1 LNFRIEDKPEG
12 KEVELPAL
20 KLITKLGYKYRDH
33 FQIRE
38 EREKTTEVILYKR
51 LKKAIETLNP
61 ELDDEQ
67 VNDALSQIHERN
79 FSSSLDPV
87 EANERIRIKLIG
99 LSQEDAIEQPIQ
111 VKSVDK
117 NGNPTDVDVKFFE
130 FDPEK
135 IDDNDF
141 LVTNQFKLQGN
152 KDHILPDII
161 VFVNGIPLVIIEC
174 KQPAKSDYLQAAF
187 DENFTNYKRKNT
199 GWEKL
204 FFYNHLMIATCDIA
218 ASYGTLSSGPVHF
231 AKWADPYPM
240 TKDELAKL
248 CERTPSAQDILLAGI
263 LNRKNLLNTLENFVM
278 YQTAGDERIKLV
290 SKYQQL
296 RVVSKALKRIDQGK
310 KTTDKGGVI
319 WHTPGSGKSYSMV
332 FFATQ
337 LHIKKKNPG
346 MLIITDRKQL
356 DKQITEN
363 FEKSGLTKPVRA
375 KSAKHLAELLQ
386 NPKGKTIMTTLQ
398 KFGAKNEI
406 HTDERVYVLVDEAH
420 RTQYGFTAG
429 YMRAAIPNGI
439 FFAFTGTP
447 IEKKDR
453 VTTKE
458 FGEIFDKYSFEDSI
472 RDGVTLPVKYH
483 GLYPEVYLEGPETLD
498 EIFDRVFSGLNVE
511 IKAKLKQ
518 KYGSKASLAEAPE
531 RIKKICD
538 KIISHYKTTIE
549 PDGFKAMIVAS
560 TREAAVFYKKQL
572 KKIGAPKSRIIMT
585 SDLGEV
591 GKDGLNWDEY
601 YLTQEDREK
610 KAEEFKNPKDSTK
623 ILIVVD
629 MLLTGFDCPVLKVMY
644 LDKAVKE
651 HTLLQAI
658 CRVNRKD
665 KEQKK
670 SGLIVDF
677 IGVTKDLKK
686 ALQIFD
692 EIDYSGALDTLDSDL
707 KMAKDR
713 HGVILDHIGSL
724 KGKENSDILLEFEAL
739 EKQETFAYNYKMFA
753 KAVDELLPSKEAIQ
767 FKDDIKFGGKIL
779 AMIRTYYY
787 GDKPR
792 IKEYGAKVQQI
803 IDDHIKTLGISELIE
818 PTEITYANF
827 GAFIKKLNKNAQAA
841 LLQKKVTTVILEN
854 AGRNPGFYQKLSKR
868 LEELIQDEKERRIDN
883 AAFVEMCQKLLDQ
896 AVSGVEKRMKEVG
909 ITDEYE
915 FGVFEKLTL
924 HCTDEKICKGCSN
937 TISEKV
943 HAEVKINQNWKDNP
957 VSENII
963 YVATTDTLIEH
974 SKEFPEEIR
983 KELEE
988 TFYDLARKLL

>member
-1 LNFRIEDKPEG
+1 MNFRIEDKPEG

-20 KLITKLGYKYRDH
+20 ETITKLGYDYLDH
-33 FQIRE
+33 FQIRA

-51 LKKAIETLNP
+51 LKKAIERLNP
-61 ELDDEQ
+61 ELDEEQ

-87 EANERIRIKLIG
+87 EANEKVRIKMIG
-99 LSQEDAIEQPIQ
+99 LSQEDAIDNPIQ
-111 VKSVDK
+111 VKSIDK

-152 KDHILPDII
+152 KDYILPDIV
-161 VFVNGIPLVIIEC
+161 VFVNGIPLVLIEC
-174 KQPAKSDYLQAAF
+174 KKPDKSDYLQAAF
-187 DENFTNYKRKNT
+187 DENFNNYKRKNM

-204 FFYNHLMIATCDIA
+204 FFYNHLMIATCGIA
-218 ASYGTLSSGPVHF
+218 ASYGTLSSGPSHF
-231 AKWADPYPM
+231 AKWTDPYPL
-240 TKDELAKL
+240 TKAELGKL
-248 CERTPSAQDILLAGI
+248 CDRTPSAQDVLLAGI
-263 LNRKNLLNTLENFVM
+263 LDKKNLLNTLENFVM
-278 YQTAGDERIKLV
+278 YQTIENENVKLV

-296 RVVSKALKRIDQGK
+296 RVVAKALKRVDQGEK
-310 KTTDKGGVI
+310 ITDKGGVI
-319 WHTPGSGKSYSMV
+319 WHTPGSGKSYSMA

-346 MLIITDRKQL
+346 IMIITDRKQL
-356 DKQITEN
+356 DRQITEN
-363 FEKSGLTKPVRA
+363 FEKSGLSQPIRA
-375 KSAKHLAELLQ
+375 KSAKHLGELLQ

-398 KFGAKNEI
+398 KFGAKGEI

-420 RTQYGFTAG
+420 RTQYGFTAS
-429 YMRAAIPNGI
+429 YMRAALPNAV

-453 VTTKE
+453 VTTTE
-458 FGEIFDKYSFEDSI
+458 FGEIFDKYSFQDAI
-472 RDGVTLPVKYH
+472 RDGVTLPVKYQ
-483 GLYPEVYLEGPETLD
+483 GLLPELYVEGPETLD
-498 EIFDRVFSGLNVE
+498 EIFDRVFGDLDEE

-538 KIISHYKTTIE
+538 KIVQHYKTTIE

-572 KKIGAPKSRIIMT
+572 DKIGAPKSRIIMT

-591 GKDGLNWDEY
+591 GKDGLHWDDY

-610 KAEEFKNPKDSTK
+610 KAEEFTHPDDPTK

-644 LDKAVKE
+644 LDKSVKE

-665 KEQKK
+665 KEEKK

-686 ALQIFD
+686 ALQLFD
-692 EIDYSGALDTLDSDL
+692 EIDYVGALEMVSNDL
-707 KMAKDR
+707 QRAQDR
-713 HGVILDHIGSL
+713 HGILLDHISSL
-724 KGKENSDILLEFEAL
+724 KGKDNSDILLEFEEL
-739 EKQETFAYNYKMFA
+739 DKQETFAYDYKMFA
-753 KAVDELLPSKEAIQ
+753 KAVDELLPRKEATQ
-767 FKDDIKFGGKIL
+767 FEEDIKFGGKIL

-787 GDKPR
+787 GDKAR

-803 IDDHIKTLGISELIE
+803 IDDHVKTLGISELLE
-818 PTEITYANF
+818 PREINDANF
-827 GAFIKKLNKNAQAA
+827 GSYIKKHNKNAQAA
-841 LLQKKVTTVILEN
+841 LIKQRTTTVILEN
-854 AGRNPGFYQKLSKR
+854 SSKNPGFYEKLSKR
-868 LEELIQDEKERRIDN
+868 LEELIQEQKSDRLTN
-883 AAFVEMCQKLLDQ
+883 AAFVEMCQKILDE
-896 AVSGVEKRMKEVG
+896 AVSGAEKRMKEVG
-909 ITDEYE
+909 ISDEFQ
-915 FGVFEKLTL
+915 FGIFEKLTL
-924 HCTDEKICKGCSN
+924 NSNDEKICKNCSDV
-937 TISEKV
+937 ISEKI
-943 HAEVKINQNWKDNP
+943 HAEANINPNWKDNP
-957 VSENII
+957 VSENIMVLASI
-963 YVATTDTLIEH
+963 DQLSEYPN
-974 SKEFPEEIR
+974 EFPEELR
-983 KELEE
+983 EELAE